1 MSDVTR
7 EPTQPAEVRYPA
19 GPPEPPSLPP
29 PTTPA
34 WPPIPPVGPGPARA
48 AAPLPPPPSHPPAG
62 TRRTALVAGA
72 VGALVGALVA
82 AGTVV
87 ALDDDNDGDGDG
99 EGAAPVVSDDPATR
113 LDIRGV
119 LQSVEGSVVTIDVG
133 GGVAAGPFEGA
144 GSGIVLDDG
153 LVLTNAHVVNG
164 AARITVR
171 SFTGEEFDAELVGS
185 FPDEDVALVRVDD
198 PDGLVPATLG
208 DSSAL
213 QVGDEVVAIG
223 NALDL
228 TGQPT
233 VTLGIVS
240 ALDREIDGDGVALD
254 DLIQTDAAINPGNSG
269 GPLVAADGSVV
280 GMNTAIIS
288 GAQNVGFAIAIDA
301 IEPLI
306 EELQAGNG
314 EITPDTGFLGVE
326 TRDLDAV
333 APAVLERFG
342 VDVEEGA
349 FVVDVAAGTAAAEA
363 GLEEGDVLVAVGDE
377 EVASSVEVRD
387 AIRSRRA
394 GDEVTI
400 TVIRGGER
408 LELTATLGAITD

>member
-1 MSDVTR
+1 MADGTP
-7 EPTQPAEVRYPA
+7 EPTQPAEVRYPT
-19 GPPEPPSLPP
+19 GPPEPPPVMYPP
-29 PTTPA
+29 PAP
-34 WPPIPPVGPGPARA
+34 WPPIPPVAPGTGPTSAAGPAR
-48 AAPLPPPPSHPPAG
+48 PPSSTG
-62 TRRTALVAGA
+62 RTALLAGA
-72 VGALVGALVA
+72 VGAVVGALVA
-82 AGTVV
+82 AGTLV
-87 ALDDDNDGDGDG
+87 ALDDDDT
-99 EGAAPVVSDDPATR
+99 AAPVTPITSDEPAAG
-113 LDIRGV
+113 LDIRAV
-119 LQSVEGSVVTIDVG
+119 LDAVEGSVVTIDVG

-144 GSGIVLDDG
+144 GSGIVLDDDG
-153 LVLTNAHVVNG
+153 LVLTNAHVVTG
-164 AARITVR
+164 AATITVR

-185 FPDEDVALVRVDD
+185 FPAEDVALVRVD
-198 PDGLVPATLG
+198 GAAALVPATLG
-208 DSSAL
+208 DSSLL

-240 ALDREIDGDGVALD
+240 ALDREIDGQGVALD

-269 GPLVAADGSVV
+269 GPLVAADGTVV

-288 GAQNVGFAIAIDA
+288 DAQNVGFAIAIDA

-306 EELQAGNG
+306 DELEAGNG
-314 EITPDTGFLGVE
+314 EITADTGFLGVE
-326 TRDLDAV
+326 TADLDAV
-333 APAVLERFG
+333 APAVLERF
-342 VDVEEGA
+342 DIDREEGA
-349 FVVDVAAGTAAAEA
+349 FVVDVSPGTAAAEA
-363 GLEEGDVLVAVGDE
+363 GLEEGDVVIAVGDD

-400 TVIRGGER
+400 TVVRDGDE